1 MRIVNVGQA
10 MTHLSRL
17 IDLAAGGEDIV
28 IARNGRP
35 VARVTRL
42 VEERVPIR
50 FGVLKGK
57 FSMREDLTGHYRQK
71 CSANSRA
78 ADPLTSGSVSAH
90 VEGAG

>member
-1 MRIVNVGQA
+1 
-10 MTHLSRL
+10 
-17 IDLAAGGEDIV
+17 
-28 IARNGRP
+28 
-35 VARVTRL
+35 L

-78 ADPLTSGSVSAH
+78 ADPLTLGSVSAH